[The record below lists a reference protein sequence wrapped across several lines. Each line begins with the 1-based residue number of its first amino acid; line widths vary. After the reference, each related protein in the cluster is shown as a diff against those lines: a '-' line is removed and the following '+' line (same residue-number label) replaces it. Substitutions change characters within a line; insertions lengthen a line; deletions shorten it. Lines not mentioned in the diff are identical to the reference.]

1 MNNFKHVGEVL
12 NNLLLE
18 KGVGQIILAT
28 DTGIT
33 PKTINGIIKGRNS
46 ISPYT
51 AVLFEKYFPGHT
63 AEAWLS
69 IQMDFD
75 LKRARLKL
83 EKRLDD
89 DVKEAKKL
97 SLNEKWEMK

>member
-1 MNNFKHVGEVL
+1 MNEFKHVGEVL

-33 PKTINGIIKGRNS
+33 PKTINGIIKGRCS

-51 AVLFEKYFPGHT
+51 AVLFERYFPVHT
-63 AEAWLS
+63 AEDWLNL
-69 IQMDFD
+69 QMDFD
-75 LKRARLKL
+75 LKKARLKL
-83 EKRLDD
+83 EK
-89 DVKEAKKL
+89 KL
-97 SLNEKWEMK
+97 SEDIERAKALALNDDWK